1 MIMCAIFFFCVF
13 DTNHGAVIE
22 IFICLG
28 VEQKEAGF
36 EDVVVTDGI
45 ELQKVFDQPRND
57 PTEATKLSDEEV
69 DLETARHEDLSY
81 GTQEDGSH
89 KNGGETSLA
98 DSGGRQTFEDE
109 VSLESED
116 AARNNKRRL
125 TSGSNKESKNRH
137 DIRTNR
143 NYELKE
149 RLNIDSER
157 SKDQR
162 HGSRERT
169 VKDGKKDLVHS
180 AEQGQSAEFEASVG
194 DRTPSIPDS
203 NSSASTPP
211 PYILKLKNGTPAR
224 AELDDIYFLC
234 E

>member
-1 MIMCAIFFFCVF
+1 MRYFFFCIF
-13 DTNHGAVIE
+13 DTNHGAIIE
-22 IFICLG
+22 IFIFLG

-45 ELQKVFDQPRND
+45 ELQKVLDRQRND
-57 PTEATKLSDEEV
+57 PTKATKLSDEEV
-69 DLETARHEDLSY
+69 DLDTARHEDLIY
-81 GTQEDGSH
+81 DTQEDGSH
-89 KNGGETSLA
+89 KNGGETSLG

-109 VSLESED
+109 ISLESDD
-116 AARNNKRRL
+116 ASRNNKRRL
-125 TSGSNKESKNRH
+125 TSGSDKESKNRH

-149 RLNIDSER
+149 RLNIDSDG

-162 HGSRERT
+162 HETRERP
-169 VKDGKKDLVHS
+169 VKGGKKKLVQS
-180 AEQGQSAEFEASVG
+180 AEQGHSAEFEASVG
-194 DRTPSIPDS
+194 GRTSSIPDS
-203 NSSASTPP
+203 NLSASTPP